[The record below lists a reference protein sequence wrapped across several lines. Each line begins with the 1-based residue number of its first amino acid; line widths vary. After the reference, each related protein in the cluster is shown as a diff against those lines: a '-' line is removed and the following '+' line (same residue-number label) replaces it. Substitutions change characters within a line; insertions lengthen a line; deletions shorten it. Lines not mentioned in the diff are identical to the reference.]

1 MRKEA
6 IIIAGYIK
14 GGNMKKRFTL
24 IELLVIAACKVSVLL
39 LYPLCKNNKNCT
51 SSRPQGR
58 TSRFFCDLAGNG
70 NRKKSSSHLHIF
82 TRSAFTLIEL
92 LVVIAIIAILAGMLL
107 PALAKARKTAQ
118 GITCTS
124 NLKQVYYFHLVYADM
139 SNDWAYTGYHNPHRK
154 YSTYISAYS
163 KTNLGIAPWNSVLG
177 NDTKLLSCPLAR
189 AVFPTA
195 ANVNSNYFPC
205 GQLALGRNDT
215 ANNPRNWIGSSPQGY
230 SGYVDGYDPKGSYFK
245 VSSAKRPSILHYS
258 NCTKDSNTNGYMWG
272 FHGNKGRA
280 VNMLWVSGHVS
291 QFDFKNKYHSTYG
304 WEKGIMYS
312 NFYSSE
318 SYPCRGDSTRK

>member
-1 MRKEA
+1 
-6 IIIAGYIK
+6 
-14 GGNMKKRFTL
+14 MKKRFTI
-24 IELLVIAACKVSVLL
+24 IELLVIAACKVRVLL
-39 LYPLCKNNKNCT
+39 LYSLCKNNKNYT

-82 TRSAFTLIEL
+82 TQSAFTLIEL

-124 NLKQVYYFHLVYADM
+124 NLKQVYYFPLVYADM

-154 YSTYISAYS
+154 YNTYVNAYS
-163 KTNLGIAPWNSVLG
+163 KKNLGIAPWNSVLG
-177 NDTKLLSCPLAR
+177 NDTKVLSCPLAR
-189 AVFPTA
+189 AVFPSP

-230 SGYVDGYDPKGSYFK
+230 SGYVNGYDPKGSYFK

-318 SYPCRGDSTRK
+318 AYPCRGDSTRK

>member
-1 MRKEA
+1 MMHDKC
-6 IIIAGYIK
+6 
-14 GGNMKKRFTL
+14 KRFTL
-24 IELLVIAACKVSVLL
+24 IELLVSVTCQIGVLP
-39 LYPLCKNNKNCT
+39 LYCLKKNHKNCT
-51 SSRPQGR
+51 SLRPSGR

-189 AVFPTA
+189 AVFPSA

-205 GQLALGRNDT
+205 GNLARGL
-215 ANNPRNWIGSSPQGY
+215 NNAADKVRNWIGSDPDGK
-230 SGYVDGYDPKGSYFK
+230 YVGSYYANGSYFK

-258 NCTKDSNTNGYMWG
+258 NCTKDSNTSGYMWG

>member
-1 MRKEA
+1 
-6 IIIAGYIK
+6 
-14 GGNMKKRFTL
+14 MKKR
-24 IELLVIAACKVSVLL
+24 
-39 LYPLCKNNKNCT
+39 
-51 SSRPQGR
+51 
-58 TSRFFCDLAGNG
+58 
-70 NRKKSSSHLHIF
+70 
-82 TRSAFTLIEL
+82 FTLIEL

-139 SNDWAYTGYHNPHRK
+139 SKDWAYTGYHNPHRK
-154 YSTYISAYS
+154 YTHFISAYS
-163 KTNLGIAPWNSVLG
+163 KKNLGIAPWNSVLG

-189 AVFPTA
+189 AVFPSP

-230 SGYVDGYDPKGSYFK
+230 SGYVNGYDPKGSYFK

-272 FHGNKGRA
+272 FHGNKGKA

-318 SYPCRGDSTRK
+318 AYPCRGDSTRK